1 MALELKEIRFAS
13 LKGIAASISI
23 LRSSPNLE
31 DLLVTVYPCDDISNP
46 VMDLVTAQLQ
56 SDFYF
61 NQLKVVKIRGI
72 NGTRIEWEFLRLILA
87 HSPVLESMTIVKSK
101 GERIS
106 ESFLQ
111 EVERASKHVKFISLA
126 P

>member
-1 MALELKEIRFAS
+1 
-13 LKGIAASISI
+13 
-23 LRSSPNLE
+23 
-31 DLLVTVYPCDDISNP
+31 
-46 VMDLVTAQLQ
+46 MDLVTAQLQ

-72 NGTRIEWEFLRLILA
+72 IGTRIEWEFLRLILA
-87 HSPVLESMTIVKSK
+87 HSPVLESMTIVKFK

-106 ESFLQ
+106 EPLLQ

-126 P
+126 L

>member
-1 MALELKEIRFAS
+1 
-13 LKGIAASISI
+13 
-23 LRSSPNLE
+23 
-31 DLLVTVYPCDDISNP
+31 
-46 VMDLVTAQLQ
+46 MDLVTAQLQ

-87 HSPVLESMTIVKSK
+87 HSPVLESMTIVKFR

-126 P
+126 L